1 MPSIKAESIR
11 SLKDRVSI
19 VDVVSPVV
27 SLKRAGA
34 QFKGLSPFNSEKTP
48 SFFVSPDKG
57 LFKCY
62 SSGKAGDVI
71 SFVME
76 TERLNFVEAVESL
89 ARRFN
94 IPLEYDAGYKPEE
107 RSLRQELFDLHEY
120 ATDYYHQRLQ
130 ADDSLGSYARKYWI
144 DDRGFPIELAG
155 EFKIGIAPATGI
167 ALAQALADR
176 FSDKAMRESGLFYGR
191 SDRRYYDRFRGRLM
205 IPIRDHQGR
214 VIAFTARQLELTP
227 TDDPSREA
235 KYINSP
241 ETPIFVKGSVLFN
254 LDRARLE
261 VNDDTPFLM
270 VEGQLDALRCWQV
283 GLKASVAPQG
293 TGVTDTQLS
302 LLRRYQPVVDCLLD
316 GDEAGQQAALRL
328 LPIALKVGLE
338 VRFLILQPGDD
349 PDTLLLKHG
358 PSAVEELRT
367 NAADAIAFAC
377 RCILPDPESASPLEK
392 SRASRELFELI
403 GNSSSDVAK
412 SAYLEQ
418 AAVHLS
424 INTQALESDYATFSR
439 IGQMSNARKSAV
451 DPPSKPQSIFA
462 GRFPSAEEDLIQL
475 ILHYPEYGPSLTR
488 TLHHEWIDTKRLPG
502 RLLDRFMAE
511 IEHDNWPGLEG
522 IDSLLET
529 EEESAYIASL
539 MFDKLETESPEKIAN
554 DGISRI
560 LTRFCQPKIKEIEL
574 EIARK
579 REKFDDEVIALL
591 KKAQELRRLKSNP
604 PKLKALP

>member
-11 SLKDRVSI
+11 TLKDRVSI
-19 VDVVSPVV
+19 VDVVSPIV
-27 SLKRAGA
+27 SLKRAGS

-107 RSLRQELFDLHEY
+107 RSLRQELFDLHDY

-130 ADDSLGSYARKYWI
+130 AEDSLGSFARNYWI
-144 DDRGFPIELAG
+144 DNRGFPIELAT
-155 EFKIGIAPATGI
+155 EFKIGIAPATGT
-167 ALAQALADR
+167 ALARAMADR
-176 FSDKAMRESGLFYGR
+176 FSGNAMRECGLFYGR
-191 SDRRYYDRFRGRLM
+191 SDGRYYDRFRGRLM

-227 TDDPSREA
+227 ADDPSREA

-241 ETPIFVKGSVLFN
+241 ETKIFVKGSILFN

-293 TGVTDTQLS
+293 TGVTETQLS

-316 GDEAGQQAALRL
+316 GDEAGQRAALRL

-338 VRFLILQPGDD
+338 IRFLVLQPGDD

-358 PSAVEELRT
+358 PSAVEELRK
-367 NAADAIAFAC
+367 NAVDAVAFAC
-377 RCILPDPESASPLEK
+377 HCILPEPESASPLDK

-403 GNSSSDVAK
+403 SSSSSDVAK

-418 AAVHLS
+418 AAGHLS
-424 INTQALESDYATFSR
+424 INTQALESDYATFAR
-439 IGQMSNARKSAV
+439 IGQKSNARKPNA
-451 DPPSKPQSIFA
+451 DAPTKPQSIFA

-488 TLHHEWIDTKRLPG
+488 TLHHEWIDTKRMPG
-502 RLLDRFMAE
+502 SLLDRFMAE

-522 IDSLLET
+522 IDSLLNT
-529 EEESAYIASL
+529 EDEKAYIASL
-539 MFDKLETESPEKIAN
+539 RFDQLDAEDPEKIAN
-554 DGISRI
+554 NGISRI
-560 LTRFCQPKIKEIEL
+560 LTRFCQPKIREIEL

-579 REKFDDEVIALL
+579 RETFDDEVIALL

>member
-11 SLKDRVSI
+11 NLKDRVSI
-19 VDVVSPVV
+19 VDVVSPIVT
-27 SLKRAGA
+27 LKRAGA

-89 ARRFN
+89 AGRFN
-94 IPLEYDAGYKPEE
+94 VPLEYDAGYKPEE
-107 RSLRQELFDLHEY
+107 RSLRQELFDLHDY

-130 ADDSLGSYARKYWI
+130 AEDPLGSFARDYWI
-144 DDRGFPIELAG
+144 NDRGFPIELAA
-155 EFKIGIAPATGI
+155 EFKIGIAPPTGI
-167 ALAQALADR
+167 ALAKAMADR
-176 FSDKAMRESGLFYGR
+176 FSGNAMRESGLFYGR
-191 SDRRYYDRFRGRLM
+191 SDGRYYDRFRGRLM
-205 IPIRDHQGR
+205 IPIRDHQSR

-227 TDDPSREA
+227 AEDPSRDA

-241 ETPIFVKGSVLFN
+241 ETKIFVKGSILFN

-293 TGVTDTQLS
+293 TGVTETQLS
-302 LLRRYQPVVDCLLD
+302 LLRRYQPHVDCLLD
-316 GDEAGQQAALRL
+316 GDEAGQRAALRL
-328 LPIALKVGLE
+328 LPIALRVGLE
-338 VRFLILQPGDD
+338 VRLLILQPGDD

-358 PSAVEELRT
+358 PSAVEELRR
-367 NAADAIAFAC
+367 NAVDAIAFAC
-377 RCILPDPESASPLEK
+377 HCILPEPETASPLDK

-403 GNSSSDVAK
+403 TNSSSDVAK

-424 INTQALESDYATFSR
+424 INPQALESDYATFAR
-439 IGQMSNARKSAV
+439 IGQMSNARKSGAGTRT
-451 DPPSKPQSIFA
+451 KPQSIFA

-488 TLHHEWIDTKRLPG
+488 TLHHEWIDTKRMPG

-511 IEHDNWPGLEG
+511 IEHDNWPGLKG

-529 EEESAYIASL
+529 QDEKVYIASL
-539 MFDKLETESPEKIAN
+539 IFERLEPDSPDEFAN
-554 DGISRI
+554 EGIKRI
-560 LTRFCQPKIKEIEL
+560 LTRFCQAKINEIEL

-579 REKFDDEVIALL
+579 QETFDDEVIVLFRKKKELL
-591 KKAQELRRLKSNP
+591 HLKSNP
-604 PKLKALP
+604 PKLKVLP